1 MEENKKIDQ
10 KLCAKLDKRLKKI
23 KKRLEKLRK
32 KEKNLSVK
40 IGNLIVKKDILSD
53 ELNAAKGIKKK
64 TKSTVEY
71 RNYYYNPNYYN
82 PNKPKSDSDIYDNLP
97 DGVVTDPDGVIVCP
111 PRDDIDLNAILRDVD
126 Y

>member
-1 MEENKKIDQ
+1 MEENKKIDE

-40 IGNLIVKKDILSD
+40 IGNLIVKKDILLD

-64 TKSTVEY
+64 PKSTVEY
-71 RNYYYNPNYYN
+71 KNYYYNPN
-82 PNKPKSDSDIYDNLP
+82 KTKSDSNIYDNPP
-97 DGVVTDPDGVIVCP
+97 DGVVTDPDGVIICP
-111 PRDDIDLNAILRDVD
+111 PRDYIDPNAILRDVD